1 MFGLPLT
8 NEPCVENRLEARGW
22 YVALQIDP
30 VLEFQAKVHSRI
42 LATMSASSAQ
52 FFCSFNIVHCVYIG
66 VIRSYSE

>member
-22 YVALQIDP
+22 YVALQIAP
-30 VLEFQAKVHSRI
+30 VMEFQAKVYSRK

-52 FFCSFNIVHCVYIG
+52 FFLFVQ
-66 VIRSYSE
+66 